1 MVALVW
7 WVALFESVTQEAIRA
22 AAAPMNTFAAY
33 CDRDDLNVCKRALEN
48 GDGTNWKLEAS
59 LKYRPC
65 RRGRYAQGKLVTPMS
80 RLAPRGGRRLHAWGQ
95 LLPRFLKTPLIAR
108 RVHNI
113 CCATAAREHRF
124 GRSGDRHRYCCE
136 SQKQLRRIFHVAC
149 PC

>member
-1 MVALVW
+1 
-7 WVALFESVTQEAIRA
+7 
-22 AAAPMNTFAAY
+22 MNTFAAY

-113 CCATAAREHRF
+113 FAAPPPRANTGSVDPATAIAIAARVKNNF
-124 GRSGDRHRYCCE
+124 GEFFMSRV
-136 SQKQLRRIFHVAC
+136 LARIENGLF
-149 PC
+149 P